1 MTPDPIR
8 LAQLCMTVFKIKTQ
22 NMEDVFNELAADMH
36 SVIVMAQLTLM
47 TKYDGNMWLYT
58 IQLNKELFYLK

>member
-36 SVIVMAQLTLM
+36 SVIVMAQLTFM
-47 TKYDGNMWLYT
+47 K
-58 IQLNKELFYLK
+58 KK